1 MSLAPLAARAL
12 LLGAALLFPAT
23 LAAQPTRHVPV
34 GPWASVDGA
43 GNPLRTVETVELSTT
58 STGVVTAASLLL
70 PGTGQLLLGKM
81 RWPAYAALEAIGW
94 FVHLERHREGR
105 RLRNEYRELAWL
117 AARAGAAE
125 PRVDG
130 DWKYYESLEQW
141 STSGRWDA
149 DPARAGLQPESDPR
163 TFNGAVWTLARD
175 LYLPEES
182 AQDTEA
188 YARALEFYRERAYPP
203 ELLWDWTAEEASLR
217 RYRELIDRSDAALRT
232 ATVVLGAVVANHL
245 FSAADAF
252 VAARLSG
259 AFSLSTATVLGRG
272 PSGPVFEW
280 RLELRQ

>member
-12 LLGAALLFPAT
+12 LLGAALLLPAT
-23 LAAQPTRHVPV
+23 LAAQPTRHVRV
-34 GPWASVDGA
+34 RLWTSADGA
-43 GNPLRTVETVELSTT
+43 GNPLRTTESVELSTT
-58 STGVVTAASLLL
+58 STGVVTTASLLL

-94 FVHLERHREGR
+94 FVHLERRREGR

-130 DWKYYESLEQW
+130 DWEYYESLERW
-141 STSGRWDA
+141 PMSGRWDA
-149 DPARAGLQPESDPR
+149 DPKRAGLQPESDPR
-163 TFNGAVWTLARD
+163 TFNGAVWALATD
-175 LYLPEES
+175 LYLPEEG

-188 YARALEFYRERAYPP
+188 HARALEFYRERAYPP

-217 RYRELIDRSDAALRT
+217 QYRELIDRSDAALRT

-259 AFSLSTATVLGRG
+259 AFSLSTAAVLGRG